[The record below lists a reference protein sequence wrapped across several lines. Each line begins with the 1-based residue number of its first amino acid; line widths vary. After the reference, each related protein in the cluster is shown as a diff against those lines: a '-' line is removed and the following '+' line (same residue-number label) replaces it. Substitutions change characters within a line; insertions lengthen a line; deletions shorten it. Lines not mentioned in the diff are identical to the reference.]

1 MNRPTEPALAPAL
14 VIAGM
19 HRSGTS
25 LLAGICQAA
34 GLRIGDRL
42 LGAYRGN
49 EAGHFEDLDF
59 VEWHQAVL
67 RANGLAAEGFVAEAV
82 PQVPVALERKAETLV
97 AARREPGGIWGWKDP
112 RTTLHLEFWRRLV
125 PEARFLL
132 VVRPPW
138 EVVDSL
144 FRRGDEA
151 FRSNPPFAIQVW
163 LHYNRLV
170 RDFAVKHPELT
181 LVRDLS
187 QVVKEPAAIF
197 AAVRKV
203 LGVPLGEPPD
213 RFRAELLSQ
222 TTEAS
227 RIAFLAAA
235 CPEAIALYEELTSL
249 AGSEPARLDVGPG
262 DRGVV
267 TGHGFQEWSHCRTL
281 AGRMQL
287 LDQSLAEADDA
298 TARLTAELAEAR
310 EARDTAI
317 RQGREQL
324 ATLQGQTDLSRRQL
338 DDSQARLEQATRALA
353 EQAEARASLEHALE
367 HKVAE
372 LERRRAAE
380 QAEHHAALASRQTR
394 VIELEV
400 AVQAAETGT
409 AQLEARLRDATRRTE
424 ELARAG
430 DHDRQALAATA
441 AERAALDRDRTA
453 AEARAQELETRVHE
467 LAARLA
473 AAESL
478 AAESGVARDDLERQL
493 LTLEGSNSWK
503 LTRPLRSFRR
513 RAVSRPTDWLRRK
526 VSNIGRR
533 WWRSLP
539 VSIATKQRLR
549 QRLFTRFAPLFR
561 WTDSY
566 RDWQACRMP
575 TPPEASTV
583 PAATPTLPSMPV
595 RPPLP
600 PAAQHAGAVALPAPA
615 PVPVPVPVPDAGV
628 RLIAMHLPQFHRIP
642 ENDAWWGE
650 GFTEWTNVRRG
661 RPMYAGHEQPHVP
674 HPEVGYY
681 DLSDPAAL
689 ERQAA
694 MAAAHG
700 IHGFCFYY
708 YWFGGRRLLE
718 KPLDEMLR
726 SGRPKFPFCICWA
739 NENWTRTWDGH
750 DTEILMAQSH
760 EPTADRDFI
769 RDVIPLLRDP
779 RYIRVAGRPLLAIY
793 RPESL
798 ADPKRA
804 AATWREECRRAGIGE
819 IHLVAVRS
827 FSKDDPARFGFD
839 AAIQFPPLQIPARNL
854 AGDAAVAA
862 VPGFSGS
869 IHDYAEA
876 ANFSLAETAAG
887 YRMYRGLM
895 PAWDNTARRMERATS
910 WTGSSPARYGA
921 WLRATID
928 RTIRE
933 QPPEHRLVFVNAW
946 NEWAE
951 GAHLEPDTRHGYA
964 YLDETAAALGL
975 PSPARPAAPRSPEAP
990 PATSFATTDSLP
1002 ADLPELRH
1010 HAWSFVAAVV
1020 GGEPSRERHGFLA
1033 DHTALLG
1040 QLTAAGCRL
1049 RLEDGRIVAEAG
1061 GVETPL
1067 DHRRDLADALA
1078 VARGANPEAP
1088 FAFVVLQFGRF
1099 DVTARC
1105 LESLRR
1111 LESRRPVRIV
1121 VVDNGSPADVV
1132 EATRAAVAAMPQVEL
1147 VETGA
1152 NLGFA
1157 GGNNVGYAHARDRLG
1172 AAFVAVINNDTRIE
1186 QADFILRCER
1196 LFRETAC
1203 SVLGPDIVTPDG
1215 RRENPWNDSVY
1226 SPGEWRRLEGM
1237 YHEDRADFERTGQPR
1252 FRRLGRRS
1260 PEAGF
1265 VPNPVLQGAAIVL
1278 SPVFVHA
1285 MPTLFDERTKLY
1297 GEEFL
1302 FAVDTLLA
1310 GHFMAYSPEV
1320 KILHEEGVSTGALPS
1335 ATKMRLG
1342 YENAALA
1349 AGLAAA
1355 ELDSFAAACRGEP
1368 LDCHDRS
1375 LPALVAGPRRHVL
1388 VDLFFCQ
1395 PGYHGGGEYGKAV
1408 FRGLAGAAA
1417 ARSDVTIWAAL
1428 DPALHIDPWV
1438 LAECRRLAIR
1448 VIAVRSYA
1456 DIVGLVNSGRFDS
1469 FFCPAIVVYTGYD
1482 YMRRAGTRL
1491 PFSGGRTRIVGTL
1504 HDVRDLQLI
1513 RDRDAITAALVQ
1525 AGWRPQVA
1533 GPGSFLAASA
1543 PDPAAL
1549 AAMYSAICHDPHVDT
1564 LVTVSRYCHEV
1575 IEAECA
1581 PPPGRFVVLCSAEK
1595 DRPQPT
1601 PYHGH
1606 GIAQDGRPFALVL
1619 HASRPEK
1626 NAPSVAAAFDR
1637 LFAGGDPFG
1646 LADLRV
1652 VFVGISSLD
1661 ELGLG
1666 RLAHPERFTA
1676 IPEVPPGQLEYLLER
1691 ARMLVY
1697 ASFNE
1702 GFGYP
1707 PVEAMRYG
1715 TPAVVAAVAAIPE
1728 VCGDAAVTC
1737 DPRDVDSIAGAILQ
1751 AWHDPP
1757 ARDRIVSRH
1766 AAIVARQRR
1775 DLLDLV
1781 RLVLDGVR
1789 PPEHAPEAPVAVPAE
1804 APPAGY
1810 VLRHAGWCPIC
1821 EASTTF
1827 SATEAWLRDHYL
1839 CERCHSLPRERAL
1852 MVALQTRFPDGR
1864 RLRIHESSPE
1874 MRGLSAKLARECPGY
1889 VASQYDP
1896 ATPFGT
1902 VEPRGRWRSEDL
1914 ERQTFESGS
1923 FDVVITQDVFEH
1935 IFDTDAAFREVQ
1947 RTLRAGGA
1955 HLLTTPLVR
1964 AEAASRR
1971 RADRGPDGVRHLE
1984 PPEFHG
1990 NPMSADGSLVTWDWG
2005 YDIVDQIRACTGD
2018 EARRIM
2024 VEIPALGMV
2033 AEYLDVI
2040 VVERRSL
2047 PNDRGQRP
2055 LPRHVTAG

>member
-1 MNRPTEPALAPAL
+1 MNRPAEQELAAAL

-25 LLAGICQAA
+25 LLAGLCQEA

-42 LGAYRGN
+42 LGAYPGN

-59 VEWHQAVL
+59 VEWHQLVL
-67 RANGLAAEGFVAEAV
+67 QANGLAPEGFVASSTPSV
-82 PQVPVALERKAETLV
+82 PAALEQSAEALV
-97 AARREPGGIWGWKDP
+97 AARRAAKGPWGWKDP
-112 RTTLHLEFWRRLV
+112 RTTLHLEFWRRV
-125 PEARFLL
+125 IPEARFLF
-132 VVRPPW
+132 VIRPPW

-151 FRSNPPFAIQVW
+151 FRTNPPFAIQVW
-163 LHYNRLV
+163 THYNRLI
-170 RDFAVKHPELT
+170 RDFTVMHPGQSI
-181 LVRDLS
+181 VRDLS
-187 QVVKEPAAIF
+187 QVVEDPASVF
-197 AAVRKV
+197 QAVRKV
-203 LGVPLGEPPD
+203 LGVPLGEPRD
-213 RFRAELLSQ
+213 RFRPDLLSRETQ
-222 TTEAS
+222 AA
-227 RIAFLAAA
+227 RITFVAAT
-235 CPEAIALYEELTSL
+235 CPQAVALYEELAAI
-249 AGSEPARLDVGPG
+249 AGCRAKPPVVGPG
-262 DRGVV
+262 D
-267 TGHGFQEWSHCRTL
+267 TGAVADHGFQEWSQCRIL
-281 AGRMQL
+281 AGRMHL

-298 TARLTAELAEAR
+298 NARLGLELAETR
-310 EARDTAI
+310 DARDTAV
-317 RQGREQL
+317 RQGRDQSAVLQSHLDL
-324 ATLQGQTDLSRRQL
+324 ARRQL
-338 DDSQARLEQATRALA
+338 DDSRGRLERVGQSLA
-353 EQAEARASLEHALE
+353 EQTEARAALE
-367 HKVAE
+367 GRVAD
-372 LERRRAAE
+372 LER
-380 QAEHHAALASRQTR
+380 QLAT
-394 VIELEV
+394 EV
-400 AVQAAETGT
+400 AARDAAETRT
-409 AQLEARLRDATRRTE
+409 AQLEAQLRDAKRRTE
-424 ELARAG
+424 ELSRAG
-430 DHDRQALAATA
+430 DHDRQELAAAA
-441 AERAALDRDRTA
+441 AEKAAMDRNRAFT
-453 AEARAQELETRVHE
+453 EARAQGLETRAHELETR
-467 LAARLA
+467 LKAAEDR
-473 AAESL
+473 AAES
-478 AAESGVARDDLERQL
+478 EITRSDLERQL
-493 LTLEGSNSWK
+493 HTLEASNSWK

-513 RAVSRPTDWLRRK
+513 RTVSRPTDWLRRRLSK
-526 VSNIGRR
+526 TGRK
-533 WWRSLP
+533 WWRRLP

-549 QRLFTRFAPLFR
+549 HRLFTRLAPLFC

-566 RDWQACRMP
+566 RDWQACRTPAPSEPVAVP
-575 TPPEASTV
+575 TAGPTSPA
-583 PAATPTLPSMPV
+583 AATPLSPSPSANGQV
-595 RPPLP
+595 PL
-600 PAAQHAGAVALPAPA
+600 Q
-615 PVPVPVPVPDAGV
+615 DAGV
-628 RLIAMHLPQFHRIP
+628 RLVAMHLPQFHRIP

-650 GFTEWTNVRRG
+650 GFTEWTNVRRT

-674 HPEVGYY
+674 HPDVGYY
-681 DLSDPAAL
+681 DLSDPAVL
-689 ERQAA
+689 ERQAT

-726 SGRPKFPFCICWA
+726 SGRPNFPFCICWA

-760 EPTADRDFI
+760 EPAADHDFI
-769 RDVIPLLRDP
+769 QDVIPLLRDP
-779 RYIRVAGRPLLAIY
+779 RYIRVAGRPLLAVY

-798 ADPKRA
+798 ADPRRA

-854 AGDAAVAA
+854 AADAAVAA

-876 ANFSLAETAAG
+876 AAFSLAETAPG

-951 GAHLEPDTRHGYA
+951 GAHLEPDARHGYA

-975 PSPARPAAPRSPEAP
+975 PPPGGPAP
-990 PATSFATTDSLP
+990 PPVPPQAATTTLTTTDSLP
-1002 ADLPELRH
+1002 ADPPELRQ
-1010 HAWSFVAAVV
+1010 HAWSLVTAFL

-1033 DHTALLG
+1033 DHTAALG
-1040 QLTAAGCRL
+1040 QLAAAGCRL
-1049 RLEDGRIVAEAG
+1049 RVDGGRVLAEAG
-1061 GVETPL
+1061 GVETLL
-1067 DHRRDLADALA
+1067 DHRRDLAAALA
-1078 VARGANPEAP
+1078 VARGDDSDAP

-1121 VVDNGSPADVV
+1121 VVDNGSPAEVV
-1132 EATRAAVAAMPQVEL
+1132 AATRAAVAAMPEVEL
-1147 VETGA
+1147 LETGQ

-1157 GGNNVGYAHARDRLG
+1157 GGNNVGYAHARDRFG
-1172 AAFVAVINNDTRIE
+1172 AAFIAVINNDTRIE

-1196 LFRETAC
+1196 LYRETAC

-1215 RRENPWNDSVY
+1215 RRENPWNDAVY
-1226 SPGEWRRLEGM
+1226 GPAEWRRLEAM
-1237 YHEDRADFERTGQPR
+1237 YREDRADFERTGQPR

-1260 PEAGF
+1260 PEAAF
-1265 VPNPVLQGAAIVL
+1265 LANPVLQGAAIVL
-1278 SPVFVHA
+1278 SPVFVHG

-1302 FAVDTLLA
+1302 FAVDTLLV
-1310 GHFMAYSPEV
+1310 GHFLAYSPEV

-1342 YENAALA
+1342 YANAALA
-1349 AGLAAA
+1349 AGLAGG
-1355 ELDSFAAACRGEP
+1355 ELDNFAAACRGEP

-1417 ARSDVTIWAAL
+1417 ARSDATIWAAL

-1456 DIVGLVNSGRFDS
+1456 DIVSLVNSGRFDA
-1469 FFCPAIVVYTGYD
+1469 FFCPAIVVYTGYE

-1491 PFSGGRTRIVGTL
+1491 PFTGGRTRIIGTL
-1504 HDVRDLQLI
+1504 HDIRDLQLI
-1513 RDRDAITAALVQ
+1513 RDREAITAALVR
-1525 AGWRPQVA
+1525 AGWRPQAA
-1533 GPGSFLAASA
+1533 GPGSFLAASV
-1543 PDPAAL
+1543 PEPAAL
-1549 AAMYSAICHDPHVDT
+1549 SSMYAAICHDPQVDT
-1564 LVTVSRYCHEV
+1564 LVTVSRYCLGE
-1575 IEAECA
+1575 IEAEFA
-1581 PPPGRFVVLCSAEK
+1581 PPPGRFVVLSSAEK

-1606 GIAQDGRPFALVL
+1606 GIAADGRPFALVL

-1637 LFAGGDPFG
+1637 LFAVGDPFG

-1666 RLAHPERFTA
+1666 GLAHPERFTA

-1715 TPAVVAAVAAIPE
+1715 TPAVVADVAAIPE
-1728 VCGDAAVTC
+1728 VCGDAAVSC

-1757 ARDRIVSRH
+1757 ARDRIVGRH
-1766 AAIVARQRR
+1766 AAIVTRQRR

-1789 PPEHAPEAPVAVPAE
+1789 PQDHGPETAVVAAPAE
-1804 APPAGY
+1804 TPPPGY

-1821 EASTTF
+1821 ERPTTF
-1827 SATEAWLRDHYL
+1827 SATEAWLRDHYV

-1852 MVALQTRFPDGR
+1852 MVALQTRFPDWR

-1902 VEPRGRWRSEDL
+1902 LEPGGRWRSEDL
-1914 ERQTFESGS
+1914 ERQSFESES

-1947 RTLRAGGA
+1947 RTLRPGGA

-1964 AEAASRR
+1964 GEAASRR
-1971 RADRGPDGVRHLE
+1971 RAERTAQGVHHLE

-2005 YDIVDQIRACTGD
+2005 HDIVERIRACTGD

-2024 VEIPALGMV
+2024 VPIPALGMV
-2033 AEYLDVI
+2033 AAYLDVI
-2040 VVERRSL
+2040 VVERGS
-2047 PNDRGQRP
+2047 PAADRGPRT
-2055 LPRHVTAG
+2055 LPRHATAG